1 MFMEHYVY
9 ILFSD
14 NHNVFYKGYTTNP
27 EKRLEEHNQNKS
39 RYTKGK
45 GPWKLVFTKRFDT
58 KSEALKEEL
67 RLKKL
72 NRASIEN
79 IIAQNS

>member
-1 MFMEHYVY
+1 MVLEHFVY
-9 ILFSD
+9 ILFSEKQD
-14 NHNVFYKGYTTNP
+14 VFYKGYTTNP

-45 GPWKLVFTKRFDT
+45 SPWKLVFTKKFET

-72 NRASIEN
+72 NRGC
-79 IIAQNS
+79 IISTL

>member
-1 MFMEHYVY
+1 MEHYVY

-72 NRASIEN
+72 NRASIEKL
-79 IIAQNS
+79 IAQNS